1 MKLAAIYCVWDS
13 DELLGGSIDCI
24 KDHVDEIIIVYQD
37 ISNFGEVYHPY
48 LAWGNWQEIRH
59 KLTLI
64 KYQPYPNKG
73 RENEIKKRNIGLDK
87 ARELGC
93 THFLHMDCDEYYK
106 FFGEAKEI
114 YTRFGHKGSVVPLHT
129 YFKKPTLRLE
139 VPENYYVPFIHE
151 LRDDTTAGVLKYPFY
166 VDPTRRINE
175 TDVVEIPIHMHHF
188 SYVRKDID
196 RKIRN
201 STARKNLMKSLH
213 REEYDRDLNAGDYL
227 KCFDRTLIEVP
238 DYFNINSML

>member
-1 MKLAAIYCVWDS
+1 
-13 DELLGGSIDCI
+13 
-24 KDHVDEIIIVYQD
+24 
-37 ISNFGEVYHPY
+37 
-48 LAWGNWQEIRH
+48 
-59 KLTLI
+59 
-64 KYQPYPNKG
+64 
-73 RENEIKKRNIGLDK
+73 
-87 ARELGC
+87 
-93 THFLHMDCDEYYK
+93 MDCDEYYK

-114 YTRFGHKGSVVPLHT
+114 YLRFGHKGSVVPLYT

-151 LRDDTTAGVLKYPFY
+151 LRDDTTAGVMKYPFY

-175 TDVVEIPIHMHHF
+175 SDVIEIPIHMHHY
-188 SYVRKDID
+188 SYIRKDID

-201 STARKNLMKSLH
+201 STARKNLLKSLH
-213 REEYDRDLNAGDYL
+213 REEYDRDLKAGDYL